1 MSQDQSKSMAH
12 EEKCLVAVQ
21 DLESQGPKPMAIII
35 HGFAISSFCKI
46 GGLRSMWPFTALSLA
61 SLVQKGFLKLGE
73 SEAGSKSHGV
83 RVDIIQ
89 SYREVS

>member
-1 MSQDQSKSMAH
+1 MSQDESKSMAH
-12 EEKCLVAVQ
+12 EEKCLVAME

-35 HGFAISSFCKI
+35 HGLAIGSFCKMRS
-46 GGLRSMWPFTALSLA
+46 LRSVWSFTALGLA

-73 SEAGSKSHGV
+73 SEAGSKIHGV

-89 SYREVS
+89 LYRELS